1 MGRRLL
7 RLPSHD
13 RPRLLGTQHIHLLTQ
28 QDQAIEHRK
37 HTSREVEHGTGEK
50 NGRRTRFVAK
60 SDFLLSR
67 SQVRIFVTHLMAW
80 TFALAALGMICW
92 FLRHGQPEDAMT
104 VFSHVVALVGPI
116 VGFWFGSR
124 GRTGDR
130 DGASGGDG
138 DK

>member
-1 MGRRLL
+1 MNTENT
-7 RLPSHD
+7 
-13 RPRLLGTQHIHLLTQ
+13 PREKSNTE
-28 QDQAIEHRK
+28 QARK
-37 HTSREVEHGTGEK
+37 TDDEPDSLIR
-50 NGRRTRFVAK
+50 
-60 SDFLLSR
+60 FLLSR

-92 FLRHGQPEDAMT
+92 FLRHGRPDDAMT

-124 GRTGDR
+124 GRRGER